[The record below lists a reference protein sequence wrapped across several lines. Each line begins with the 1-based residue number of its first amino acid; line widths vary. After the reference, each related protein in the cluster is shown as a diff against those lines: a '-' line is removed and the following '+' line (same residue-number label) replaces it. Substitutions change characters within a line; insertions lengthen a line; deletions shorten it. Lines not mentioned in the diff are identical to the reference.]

1 MTILIFIAIL
11 VLLVLVHEFGHFF
24 AAKLF
29 GVKVEEFGIGF
40 PPRMWGITRG
50 ETVYSLNWLPL
61 GGFVRIFG
69 EEGEGT
75 KDPRSY
81 ASRPAWQRATILSAG
96 VLGNILLTF
105 LILWIG
111 FIIGFPTA
119 LGGELEG
126 GEVLDRS
133 VQIVEVSKGSPAEEA
148 NVTQADV
155 IVSIKTPESDAV
167 AISDIET
174 LQVFTK
180 NHEGEV
186 LTLTIQRGGD
196 ILEKEIL
203 ARQNPPEGQGQ
214 MGIALAEVGIV
225 VFPWHEAIAEALN
238 ATWNYIYLIF
248 LSIYLLIESLF
259 TAGETIGEVS
269 GPVGIAVLTG
279 QFYALGIN
287 YLLAFVA
294 LISVNLAVLN
304 ILPIPALDGGRLLF
318 LIIEKLKGSPLR
330 PELEN
335 KIHAVGFALLLG
347 ILFLVTVRDI
357 LHL

>member
-1 MTILIFIAIL
+1 MTVLIFIAIL
-11 VLLVLVHEFGHFF
+11 ILLVLVHELGHFF

-40 PPRMWGITRG
+40 PPRAWGIKKG
-50 ETVYSLNWLPL
+50 ETTYSLNWLPL

-69 EEGEGT
+69 EEGEGEH
-75 KDPRSY
+75 DPRSY
-81 ASRPAWQRATILSAG
+81 ANRPAWQRATILGAG
-96 VLGNILLTF
+96 VFGNILLAF
-105 LILWIG
+105 FILWIG
-111 FIIGFPTA
+111 FTIGFPTA

-126 GEVLDRS
+126 GSVLES
-133 VQIVEVSKGSPAEEA
+133 NVQIVAVTKGSPAEEA
-148 NVTQADV
+148 ELKPAD
-155 IVSIKTPESDAV
+155 IIMHIKSGEAQAV
-167 AISDIET
+167 AVSDIET
-174 LQVFTK
+174 LQAFTK
-180 NHEGEV
+180 DHEGEV
-186 LTLTIQRGGD
+186 LTLSIRRGSD
-196 ILEKEIL
+196 IFEKEIL
-203 ARQNPPEGQGQ
+203 ARENPPEGEGQ

-225 VFPWHEAIAEALN
+225 AFPWYEAIGKALI
-238 ATWNYIYLIF
+238 ATWNNIYFIF
-248 LSIYLLIESLF
+248 FGIYLLIQSLF
-259 TAGETIGEVS
+259 TAGEVIGEVS

-294 LISVNLAVLN
+294 LISINLAVLN
-304 ILPIPALDGGRLLF
+304 IFPIPALDGGRLFF

-347 ILFLVTVRDI
+347 ILILVTVRDI